1 MANTVALGSEVHDPR
16 STEFARRLS
25 EYCVQCKA
33 LDELSASR
41 AQRAHRET
49 GERLDLVLVRLG
61 LISEPV
67 MARLLADFCNLS
79 YAPASEF
86 PAAPITGS
94 DINVSFLKHAHLVP
108 LADAETHIVIAV
120 ADPFNREAADALSYD
135 IGKPVVCRIAAV
147 SDIDAAIDRL
157 YGAPEKAGKTEALGA
172 QPAGDAAASD
182 DDVQRLQD
190 MASEAPIIRMV
201 QDLITRAV
209 SQLASDIHIEPA
221 EDNVRVR
228 YRIDG
233 VLRLVQNVPLQHRAA
248 LASRVKIMARLN
260 IAERRLPQDGR
271 AKVNVRGRDIDLRV
285 STMPTLWGESV
296 VLRILDRSSI
306 ELDFA
311 KLGFEL
317 PDVASL
323 TQLLNLPNGIILV
336 TGPTGSGKTTTL
348 YTALQALNSIERK
361 IFTVEDPIEYQIPG
375 INQIQV
381 QPRIGL
387 TFAAA
392 LRSILRQDPDIIM
405 LGEIRDLETAQIA
418 IQASLTG
425 HLVLSTIHTNSA
437 VATVTRL
444 LDMGVEKYLLA
455 SCLKGVLAQRL
466 VRKLCEKCAAP
477 ADSAQA
483 LAQTL
488 AGSFTSAKAP
498 SAGKTNLRQAKGCP
512 DCRNTGFSGR
522 TTIYE
527 LLTSTAALRH
537 ALLTDQS
544 EAELS
549 RLAVEDGMVH
559 MLENGLAKVYAGETI
574 AEEIYRVTQLDRCN
588 ISDIAPTTSLES

>member
-1 MANTVALGSEVHDPR
+1 MATLAANDRETFDPR
-16 STEFARRLS
+16 SVEFARNLIDFF
-25 EYCVQCKA
+25 VNHQL
-33 LDELSASR
+33 LDELSSTRALR
-41 AQRAHRET
+41 AQKET

-61 LISEPV
+61 LISEAV
-67 MARLLADFCNLS
+67 MARHLAEFCDLP
-79 YAPASEF
+79 YAPASSF
-86 PAAPITGS
+86 PEMAITRS
-94 DINVSFLKHAHLVP
+94 DLNVSFLKHARLVP
-108 LADAETHIVIAV
+108 VADTDEHVVVAI
-120 ADPFNREAADALSYD
+120 ADPFNREAANALSYE
-135 IGKPVVCRIAAV
+135 IGRTIVCHLAAA

-157 YGAPEKAGKTEALGA
+157 YGEIEKPDKASALA
-172 QPAGDAAASD
+172 KHTALSAASD
-182 DDVQRLQD
+182 EDVQRLQD

-221 EDNVRVR
+221 EDNVRIR

-233 VLRLVQNVPLQHRAA
+233 VLRLVQNVPLEHRSA

-271 AKVNVRGRDIDLRV
+271 AKANVRGRDIDLRV
-285 STMPTLWGESV
+285 STMPTLWGESI

-306 ELDFA
+306 ELDFG
-311 KLGFEL
+311 KLGFAAR
-317 PDVASL
+317 DVEAL
-323 TQLLNLPNGIILV
+323 THLLNLPNGIILV

-466 VRKLCEKCAAP
+466 VRKLCPTCAEP
-477 ADSAQA
+477 ADDGQT
-483 LAQTL
+483 LAQSL
-488 AGSFTSAKAP
+488 AGSFTGTPAHL
-498 SAGKTNLRQAKGCP
+498 AGQAHIRQVRGCP
-512 DCRNTGFSGR
+512 ECRHTGYSGR

-527 LLTSTAALRH
+527 LLTSSSALRH

-549 RLAVEDGMVH
+549 KLAIEGGMVH
-559 MLENGLAKVYAGETI
+559 MLENGLAKVFAGDTI
-574 AEEIYRVTQLDRCN
+574 PEEIYRVTQFDRCS
-588 ISDIAPTTSLES
+588 ISDTAPTTSEES